1 MLLMSRISPA
11 EYASP
16 HLHLACVHIEEHNK
30 MEKYRCFGGFSL
42 HWFVL
47 LLVFVCIMVPRAQGW
62 SKEGHMM
69 TCRIAQALLEPEAAE
84 AVQNLLP
91 HYVDGD
97 LSALC
102 VWPDQ
107 IRHWYRYRWTSPLHF
122 IDTPDNACTFDYSR
136 DCHDQHGVKNMCVA
150 GAVQNF
156 TSQLSHYT
164 EGTSD
169 RRYNMTEALLFLSHF
184 MGDIHQPM
192 HVGFTTDEGGN
203 TIALRWYRH
212 KSNLHHVWDREIIQ
226 QAMKD
231 YYDKDMELL
240 LQDILA
246 NITDGIWSDDV
257 TSWKHCDDQ
266 RSCINKY
273 ATESINIAC
282 KWAYKGVEA
291 GDTLTEDY
299 FLPRLPV
306 VEKRIAQGGVRL
318 AAILN
323 HVFSSGQDTGV
334 DDDVSHSPT

>member
-1 MLLMSRISPA
+1 MYIVDILRNI
-11 EYASP
+11 
-16 HLHLACVHIEEHNK
+16 I
-30 MEKYRCFGGFSL
+30 RCFGGFSL

-62 SKEGHMM
+62 SKEGRMM
-69 TCRIAQALLEPEAAE
+69 TCRIAPALLGPEAAE

-91 HYVDGD
+91 HNVDGD

-122 IDTPDNACTFDYSR
+122 IATPDNACTFDYSR

-169 RRYNMTEALLFLSHF
+169 RLYNMTEALLFLSHV
-184 MGDIHQPM
+184 MGDIHHPM

-212 KSNLHHVWDREIIQ
+212 KSNLHHV
-226 QAMKD
+226 
-231 YYDKDMELL
+231 
-240 LQDILA
+240 
-246 NITDGIWSDDV
+246 
-257 TSWKHCDDQ
+257 
-266 RSCINKY
+266 
-273 ATESINIAC
+273 
-282 KWAYKGVEA
+282 
-291 GDTLTEDY
+291 
-299 FLPRLPV
+299 
-306 VEKRIAQGGVRL
+306 
-318 AAILN
+318 
-323 HVFSSGQDTGV
+323 
-334 DDDVSHSPT
+334 